1 MFKNNLMRPFI
12 FFVFFAISASNFA
25 QNSIQY
31 DLVGTIKLIDKSI
44 ITYKLSFAEYEDG
57 TIKGKSITDFS
68 GPHRTESRLEGH
80 INREA
85 STITFSEKSN
95 ILTTS
100 ELPSDDFCFVHVYNA
115 KMKIKK
121 EQSIIQGHFYS
132 RYADGSKCIEGDVFL
147 LGDEMFLN
155 KMKDL
160 SKKKL
165 LPKKQKKLLKDL
177 ATKSEENMSR
187 TVLTEGQT
195 LNVRAFNDD
204 IMIRLW
210 DDEHIDGD
218 RISVYRDGKLILD
231 NYAVKRAQKQLLIPI
246 VKDSTEIRIVATNE
260 GRIPP
265 NSAKIEILNSNIKVP
280 ITIRLTEGK
289 EARVIV
295 TKD

>member
-1 MFKNNLMRPFI
+1 
-12 FFVFFAISASNFA
+12 
-25 QNSIQY
+25 
-31 DLVGTIKLIDKSI
+31 
-44 ITYKLSFAEYEDG
+44 
-57 TIKGKSITDFS
+57 
-68 GPHRTESRLEGH
+68 
-80 INREA
+80 
-85 STITFSEKSN
+85 
-95 ILTTS
+95 
-100 ELPSDDFCFVHVYNA
+100 
-115 KMKIKK
+115 MKIKK

-165 LPKKQKKLLKDL
+165 LPEKQKKLLKKL

-187 TVLTEGQT
+187 TVLTQGQT
-195 LNVRAFNDD
+195 LTVRAFNDD

-265 NSAKIEILNSNIKVP
+265 NSAKFEILNSNIKVP
-280 ITIRLTEGK
+280 ITIRLNEGK

-295 TKD
+295 IKD